1 MKIIEQSHTILQYD
15 GLELIEQA
23 GRTCYRSEEKIGCTR
38 ADQRCIDPDDL
49 LLCEECEHHSSVPFT
64 RGLIKRHHEAMLEF
78 GGATVR
84 FTTDRGV
91 THELVRHRP
100 CSFAQESTR
109 YCNYGGQEI
118 NFIQPVWVE
127 DSSYINGI
135 LHTDKPFERW
145 KYAMYEAERAYNQLL
160 ELGWQPE
167 HARTV
172 LPHSLATTIV
182 VKANYR
188 EWRHI
193 LNLRALGTTGRPHP
207 QMQALMFPLL
217 REFKQLVPVIFDDLE
232 G

>member
-1 MKIIEQSHTILQYD
+1 MKIIEQSYSILQYD

-38 ADQRCIDPDDL
+38 VGKGCIDSDEL
-49 LLCEECEHHSSVPFT
+49 LLCEECEYHSSVSFT

-118 NFIQPVWVE
+118 NFIRPSWCEESIVGGGLQPNNTY
-127 DSSYINGI
+127 D
-135 LHTDKPFERW
+135 RW
-145 KYAMYEAERAYNQLL
+145 KYSMLEAERTYNDLL

-193 LNLRALGTTGRPHP
+193 LNLRAVGTTGRPHP
-207 QMQALMFPLL
+207 QMHALMLALL
-217 REFKQLVPVIFDDLE
+217 QEFKTLVPVIFDDLE
-232 G
+232 AK

>member
-1 MKIIEQSHTILQYD
+1 MKIIEQSHEILRYD
-15 GLELIEQA
+15 CLELIEQA

-38 ADQRCIDPDDL
+38 QNCIDKDL
-49 LLCEECEHHSSVPFT
+49 YNLCEECEFHSSHAFT

-84 FTTDRGV
+84 FVTDRGV
-91 THELVRHRP
+91 THELVRHRL

-118 NFIQPVWVE
+118 NFIRPSWCEDFVVGGGLQPNNPY
-127 DSSYINGI
+127 DC
-135 LHTDKPFERW
+135 W
-145 KYAMYEAERAYNQLL
+145 KYSMHEAERGYNELL

-172 LPHSLATTIV
+172 LPHSLATTLV

-193 LNLRALGTTGRPHP
+193 LNLRAVGTAGRPHP
-207 QMQALMFPLL
+207 QMRALMLPLL
-217 REFKQLVPVIFDDLE
+217 KEFKNRVPAVFEDMGGE
-232 G
+232 

>member
-1 MKIIEQSHTILQYD
+1 MKIIQQSYEILQYD

-23 GRTCYRSEEKIGCTR
+23 GRTCYRSEEKIGCTKQPGECCPYT
-38 ADQRCIDPDDL
+38 DQVQYL
-49 LLCEECEHHSSVPFT
+49 ACEDCKLHSSHGFT

-84 FTTDRGV
+84 FVTDRGV

-109 YCNYGGQEI
+109 YCDYGGQEI
-118 NFIQPVWVE
+118 NFIRPVWAKENVM
-127 DSSYINGI
+127 GPTPAC
-135 LHTDKPFERW
+135 LCW
-145 KYAMYEAERAYNQLL
+145 KQTMREAERAYNHLL

-193 LNLRALGTTGRPHP
+193 LNLRAVGTTGRPHP
-207 QMQALMFPLL
+207 QMQALMLPLL

-232 G
+232 AK